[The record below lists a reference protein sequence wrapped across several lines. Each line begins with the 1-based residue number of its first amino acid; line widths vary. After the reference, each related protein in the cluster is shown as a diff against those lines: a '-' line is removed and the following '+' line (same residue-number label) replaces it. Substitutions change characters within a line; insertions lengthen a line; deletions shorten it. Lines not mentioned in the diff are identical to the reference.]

1 MAYRIAINYHT
12 SPRRSECI
20 FFQASELNWD
30 EENTRGQG
38 LRMENLMCRK
48 GKAWWEKTRRRRS
61 EINVES
67 LGNETWS
74 VPGGLKVQDLKMHV
88 AVGGIVRVGNTRI
101 YTFARSETRKNA
113 FLLTPYLATWKPVGV
128 AEGSNS

>member
-1 MAYRIAINYHT
+1 
-12 SPRRSECI
+12 
-20 FFQASELNWD
+20 
-30 EENTRGQG
+30 
-38 LRMENLMCRK
+38 MENLMCRK

-61 EINVES
+61 EINVEG

-113 FLLTPYLATWKPVGV
+113 FLLTPYLATWEPVGV
-128 AEGSNS
+128 A